1 MPNPTDE
8 ELMAQVQRRDQ
19 EAFTRLLDRHL
30 AGLRNFLIRTTGNA
44 ADADEVAQEAFL
56 RIWSHAKNWQPDRVR
71 FTTWL
76 FRIAR
81 NLAIDRHRKHRETN
95 DENLEQVV
103 DDAPDTGHTIDA
115 ERRRK
120 MMQNAIAHLPE
131 RQRTALV
138 LCHFDGMSNPDAAAV
153 LEITVEALESLLARA
168 RRTLKNALRPLLET
182 HETQPCP
189 TTR

>member
-1 MPNPTDE
+1 
-8 ELMAQVQRRDQ
+8 MAQVQRRDR

-30 AGLRNFLIRTTGNA
+30 AGLQKFLIRTTGNG

-56 RIWSHAKNWQPDRVR
+56 RIWTRADSWQSDRVR

-81 NLAIDRHRKHRETN
+81 NLAIDRHRRRRETN
-95 DENLEQVV
+95 DEDLEQVV
-103 DDAPDTGHTIDA
+103 DETPDTAHTIDA

-120 MMQNAIAHLPE
+120 MMQIAIGQLPE

-153 LEITVEALESLLARA
+153 LDVSVDALESLLSRA
-168 RRTLKNALRPLLET
+168 RRSLKNALRPLIET
-182 HETQPCP
+182 RETQPC
-189 TTR
+189 TTSR

>member
-1 MPNPTDE
+1 
-8 ELMAQVQRRDQ
+8 MALVQRRDQ

-30 AGLRNFLIRTTGNA
+30 AGLQKFLIRMTGNI

-56 RIWSHAKNWQPDRVR
+56 RIWTHAQNWQPDRVR

-81 NLAIDRHRKHRETN
+81 NLAIDRPRRQRETN
-95 DENLEQVV
+95 DADLEQIV
-103 DDAPDTGHTIDA
+103 DEALETAHTIDS

-120 MMQNAIAHLPE
+120 MMPNAISQLPE

-153 LEITVEALESLLARA
+153 LEVTVEALESLLSRA
-168 RRTLKNALRPLLET
+168 RRTLKNALRPLLEPQ
-182 HETQPCP
+182 ETQPC
-189 TTR
+189 TTNR

>member
-1 MPNPTDE
+1 LPNPTDE
-8 ELMAQVQRRDQ
+8 ELMAQVQRRDR

-30 AGLRNFLIRTTGNA
+30 AGLQKFLIRTTGNG

-56 RIWSHAKNWQPDRVR
+56 RIWTRADSWQPDRVR

-81 NLAIDRHRKHRETN
+81 NLAIDRHRRRRETN
-95 DENLEQVV
+95 DEDLEQIV
-103 DDAPDTGHTIDA
+103 DDAPDTAHTIDA

-120 MMQNAIAHLPE
+120 MMQNAIAQLPE

-153 LEITVEALESLLARA
+153 LDVSVDALESLLSRA
-168 RRTLKNALRPLLET
+168 RRSLKNALRPLIET
-182 HETQPCP
+182 RETQPC
-189 TTR
+189 TTSR

>member
-1 MPNPTDE
+1 
-8 ELMAQVQRRDQ
+8 MAQVQRRDR

-30 AGLRNFLIRTTGNA
+30 AGLQKFLIRMTGNG

-56 RIWSHAKNWQPDRVR
+56 RIWTRADSWQSDRVR

-81 NLAIDRHRKHRETN
+81 NLAIDRHRRRRETN
-95 DENLEQVV
+95 DGDLEQIV
-103 DDAPDTGHTIDA
+103 DEAPDTAHTIDA

-120 MMQNAIAHLPE
+120 MMQNAIAQLPE

-153 LEITVEALESLLARA
+153 LNVSVDALESLLSRA
-168 RRTLKNALRPLLET
+168 RRSLKTALRPLIET
-182 HETQPCP
+182 RETQPC
-189 TTR
+189 TTSR

>member
-1 MPNPTDE
+1 
-8 ELMAQVQRRDQ
+8 MAQVQRRDQ

-103 DDAPDTGHTIDA
+103 DDAPDTGQTIDA

>member
-1 MPNPTDE
+1 LPNPTDE

>member
-1 MPNPTDE
+1 
-8 ELMAQVQRRDQ
+8 
-19 EAFTRLLDRHL
+19 
-30 AGLRNFLIRTTGNA
+30 
-44 ADADEVAQEAFL
+44 
-56 RIWSHAKNWQPDRVR
+56 
-71 FTTWL
+71 
-76 FRIAR
+76 
-81 NLAIDRHRKHRETN
+81 
-95 DENLEQVV
+95 
-103 DDAPDTGHTIDA
+103 
-115 ERRRK
+115 
-120 MMQNAIAHLPE
+120 MMQNPIAHLPE

>member
-1 MPNPTDE
+1 
-8 ELMAQVQRRDQ
+8 MAQVQRRDQ

-120 MMQNAIAHLPE
+120 MIQNAIAHLPE

-168 RRTLKNALRPLLET
+168 RRTLKNALRPLLEI